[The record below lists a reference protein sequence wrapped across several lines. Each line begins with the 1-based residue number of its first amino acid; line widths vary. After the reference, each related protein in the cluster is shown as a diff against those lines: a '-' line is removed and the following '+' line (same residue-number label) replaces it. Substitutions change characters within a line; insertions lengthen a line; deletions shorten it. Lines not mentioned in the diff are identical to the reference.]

1 MNRTIFKFFALIL
14 LLGVFLGVIGP
25 APTAVKALTSS
36 FDFPPG
42 PTAIPD
48 PGAGLSCQNSIT
60 RTVNVPTSFIIADL
74 NVGLNI
80 SHARRSDVRVTL
92 TPPTGPVV
100 VLISGAGLG
109 SPTIASP
116 DDFDNYDVML
126 DDASLNSLFDNDDDN
141 TGGALYERNAK
152 PYGLLSSFKGL
163 DAQGIWTLSIC
174 DTRNGTAG
182 NYLNG
187 RLVFTSADP
196 DTITGTVFTDFN
208 DNGLRNPGDLPVSG
222 VTVTAFDASG
232 AVVDSDV
239 TNAAGGYTLNILN
252 GTQVRIEFTAIPAN
266 LRPGAFGRDS
276 GTTVQ
281 FVTSPGAGVDLG
293 LTNPFEYCQNNPF
306 LVMPCYINGDPLAG
320 GAAGTW
326 DTLVSIPNDAFGRTD
341 ANIEKTL
348 ATGAQ
353 IGTTWGLA
361 YQRTTNNV
369 FAGALTK
376 RHSGMGPLGA
386 GGIYRVVINPA
397 TGASVSVSNFVDIS
411 QPPLSIP
418 IIASGTYP
426 PNSGPGGRGLVA
438 NSNTPNTDP
447 LAWDLVGKSSIGDMD
462 IGTNDDVIWLVNLA
476 NQTLYSLPVGIPAVA
491 PTTYNAYPIT
501 LPAGATACPTA
512 DVRPWAVEI
521 YRNEVYVGVVC
532 SAESSQ
538 NVNALRAYILKISE
552 AAPPPGSFQLV
563 FEFPLNY
570 PRGIVSEDTPG
581 YPAEWRPWS
590 PVMTSLCRG
599 SVPDPC
605 NAITDLAYDKQIIY
619 PQPILSDIEF
629 DTNGDLILGFMD
641 RLGHQAGNANYATS
655 NPWANPPGGTVI
667 LYDMNNG
674 YAQSNATFVAN
685 AVFEGVS
692 AGDVLRACRT
702 GGGGFILE
710 NNATCGSLTTGGIAS
725 APAQGPGGGEYY
737 WQDMYPASTDK
748 DSGTHNE
755 VLLGG
760 LVLFP
765 GTGEVAVSMFD
776 PFDIRS
782 GGVTWLNN
790 TTGNRNRA
798 YEVFPADSGGGATTF
813 GKAAGIGDLEGFC
826 YSAPIEIGNRVW
838 VDTNGNGIQEP
849 GEAPLA
855 NVTVELLDSNGVV
868 ISTVTTDASGN
879 YFFSS
884 GPGTDSGN
892 QDYLISGLLPNS
904 NYTVRIPDI
913 SGGSQQAALVGMS
926 LTQANQGQDL
936 HDSDATVNGVNAVI
950 SVTTGNPG
958 GNNHTYDFGF
968 QPAYSLG
975 NRVWLDD
982 GTGGGVAD
990 NGVQDGTE
998 VGIGN
1003 VVVNLY
1009 ADTNN
1014 DGTPDGGII
1023 GTQTTDANGYYRF
1036 DNLLPGYY
1044 IVEIAASNFTGP
1056 LTGLAS
1062 SSVDEASPN
1071 SDVDRNDNGLGIIP
1085 DAVNGIRSGTV
1096 QLGPG
1101 TTEPQNETDL
1111 SPTGQG
1117 AADDRANMTV
1127 DFGFVPSYSLGNRVW
1142 FDTNNNNLID
1152 FGTEVGIDGVWV
1164 ELYQDNGDNV
1174 FGPGDTFVTGQSTT
1188 SGGYY
1193 RFDNLPAGDYIVVI
1207 PDDNFRDVPGDT
1219 VPGNPLAGYWSSGT
1233 GIDAAGVVSDS
1244 TANDAD
1250 TTATDSDENG
1260 RSTITGNRVDYVA
1273 SAAVTLGPG
1282 TTEPLNETDLSA
1294 TGQGAAD
1301 GRANMTVD
1309 FGFYRQEVGDVVF
1322 VDLNNSGIFDGVPTD
1337 ALLSGAQVQLYSSN
1351 GTEINVGPDGI
1362 LGTSDDASGG
1372 VVTGLSGTYQFSGLP
1387 AGDYIIRVTP
1397 PVGYSSTVDSAAPS
1411 DTANPDINSNSN
1423 DNGIGIGTG
1432 QVSSGTLT
1440 MTPGQG
1446 TGGSAGKPN
1455 NVVTQGV
1462 GRTVDNTV
1470 DFGFVT
1476 PFYSLGNRVWLDDGT
1491 GGGVADNG
1499 VQDGTEVGIGNV
1511 VVNLYAD
1518 TNNDGTPD
1526 GGIIGTQTTDA
1537 NGYYRFDNLLPGYY
1551 IVEIAASNFTGPL
1564 TGLASSSV
1572 DEASPN
1578 SDVDRNDNGLG
1589 IIPDAVNGIRSGT
1602 VQLGPGTT
1610 EPQNETDLSPTGQ
1623 GAADDRANMTVDFGF
1638 VPSYSLGN
1646 RVWFDTN
1653 NNNLID
1659 FGTEVGIDGVWVELY
1674 QDNGDNV
1681 FGPGDTFVTGQST
1694 TSGGYYRFDNLPAG
1708 DYIVVIP
1715 DDNFRDVPGDTVPGN
1730 PLAGYWSS
1738 GTGIDAAGVV
1748 SDSTANDADTTATD
1762 SDENGR
1768 STITGNRVDYVASA
1782 AVTLGPGT
1790 TEPLNETD
1798 LSATGQGAADGR
1810 ANMTVDFG
1818 FYRQEVGDV
1827 VFVDLNNSGIF
1838 DGVPTDALLSGAQVQ
1853 LYSSNGTEINVG
1865 PDGILGTS
1873 DDASGGVVTGLSGT
1887 YQFSGL
1893 PAGDYII
1900 RVTPPVGYSS
1910 TVDSAAPSDTA
1921 NPDINSNS
1929 NDNGIGIGT
1938 GQVSSGTLTMTPGQG
1953 TGGSAGKPN
1962 NVVTQGVGRTVDN
1975 TVDFGFVIT
1984 GVFTKTI
1991 VGTNETFTTDPNV
2004 AVGEIVTYEIVYNLP
2019 LGTAL
2024 NNVTITDRMDKGL
2037 AYVDCLQVLVAG
2049 ADQTAAVCPTAIV
2062 SSITNP
2068 GDSAANP
2075 ANPGRQ
2081 VVFNLGN
2088 IPAQAAAATIRV
2100 RYRAIVL
2107 DVIENVQGVSLNNDV
2122 TIDHSG
2128 GSFSTSAPD
2137 VIIVEPD
2144 LVIEKTAVPSVN
2156 VAVGTPITFTL
2167 TINHS
2172 PLSQTDA
2179 FDVEVTDILPPELE
2193 YIPCTIAYSGFAPT
2207 SPTLPTAFCPGA
2219 TNTLAF
2225 RWDVLP
2231 LGATS
2236 TITFNARL
2244 VAPTAENAANVA
2256 WTSLP
2261 IDLAPNGQ
2269 PVQLSVHNSRSTER
2283 WFDPLDN
2290 VNIYGRSRRF
2300 RINPVASGDPPEDS
2314 IDLPE
2319 RLPETGFAPGVQTIV
2334 PAQPVDLAYR
2344 ATDIWLE
2351 IPRLGLKIPIVGV
2364 PLAQDDWDL
2373 TWLWNEAG
2381 WLEGTAFP
2389 SWSGNSVLTGHV
2401 TLPNG
2406 QEGPF
2411 AEIGK
2416 LKWGDRVIIHAYGA
2430 TFEYEVRQNR
2440 TVSPLNS
2447 DVLEHEEEP
2456 WLTLI
2461 TCKTFNESSG
2471 EYTSRIA
2478 IRAVLVGVEAGK
2490 TSNSGRNIR

>member
-1372 VVTGLSGTYQFSGLP
+1372 VVTGPSGTYQFSGLP
-1387 AGDYIIRVTP
+1387 
-1397 PVGYSSTVDSAAPS
+1397 
-1411 DTANPDINSNSN
+1411 
-1423 DNGIGIGTG
+1423 
-1432 QVSSGTLT
+1432 
-1440 MTPGQG
+1440 
-1446 TGGSAGKPN
+1446 
-1455 NVVTQGV
+1455 
-1462 GRTVDNTV
+1462 
-1470 DFGFVT
+1470 
-1476 PFYSLGNRVWLDDGT
+1476 
-1491 GGGVADNG
+1491 
-1499 VQDGTEVGIGNV
+1499 E
-1511 VVNLYAD
+1511 
-1518 TNNDGTPD
+1518 
-1526 GGIIGTQTTDA
+1526 
-1537 NGYYRFDNLLPGYY
+1537 
-1551 IVEIAASNFTGPL
+1551 
-1564 TGLASSSV
+1564 
-1572 DEASPN
+1572 
-1578 SDVDRNDNGLG
+1578 
-1589 IIPDAVNGIRSGT
+1589 
-1602 VQLGPGTT
+1602 
-1610 EPQNETDLSPTGQ
+1610 
-1623 GAADDRANMTVDFGF
+1623 
-1638 VPSYSLGN
+1638 
-1646 RVWFDTN
+1646 
-1653 NNNLID
+1653 
-1659 FGTEVGIDGVWVELY
+1659 
-1674 QDNGDNV
+1674 
-1681 FGPGDTFVTGQST
+1681 
-1694 TSGGYYRFDNLPAG
+1694 
-1708 DYIVVIP
+1708 
-1715 DDNFRDVPGDTVPGN
+1715 
-1730 PLAGYWSS
+1730 
-1738 GTGIDAAGVV
+1738 
-1748 SDSTANDADTTATD
+1748 
-1762 SDENGR
+1762 
-1768 STITGNRVDYVASA
+1768 
-1782 AVTLGPGT
+1782 
-1790 TEPLNETD
+1790 
-1798 LSATGQGAADGR
+1798 
-1810 ANMTVDFG
+1810 
-1818 FYRQEVGDV
+1818 
-1827 VFVDLNNSGIF
+1827 
-1838 DGVPTDALLSGAQVQ
+1838 
-1853 LYSSNGTEINVG
+1853 
-1865 PDGILGTS
+1865 
-1873 DDASGGVVTGLSGT
+1873 
-1887 YQFSGL
+1887 
-1893 PAGDYII
+1893 GDYII

>member
-1 MNRTIFKFFALIL
+1 MNRTIIKLFALIL

-126 DDASLNSLFDNDDDN
+126 DDASLNSLFDNDDDD

-570 PRGIVSEDTPG
+570 PRGIVSSDFPG

-590 PVMTSLCRG
+590 PVMTSICRG
-599 SVPDPC
+599 SVADPC
-605 NAITDLAYDKQIIY
+605 DAITDLAFNKQIIY

-725 APAQGPGGGEYY
+725 TPAQGPGGGEYY
-737 WQDMYPASTDK
+737 WQDMYPASTVK
-748 DSGTHNE
+748 NSGTHNE
-755 VLLGG
+755 ILLGG

-782 GGVTWLNN
+782 GGVAWLNN
-790 TTGNRNRA
+790 STGARNRA

-838 VDTNGNGIQEP
+838 IDSNGNGIQEP

-1111 SPTGQG
+1111 SATGQG

-1322 VDLNNSGIFDGVPTD
+1322 VDLNNSGTFDGVPTD
-1337 ALLSGAQVQLYSSN
+1337 ALLSGARVQLYSSN

-1372 VVTGLSGTYQFSGLP
+1372 VVTGPSGTYQFSGLP

-1397 PVGYSSTVDSAAPS
+1397 PVGYSSTVD
-1411 DTANPDINSNSN
+1411 T
-1423 DNGIGIGTG
+1423 
-1432 QVSSGTLT
+1432 
-1440 MTPGQG
+1440 
-1446 TGGSAGKPN
+1446 
-1455 NVVTQGV
+1455 
-1462 GRTVDNTV
+1462 
-1470 DFGFVT
+1470 
-1476 PFYSLGNRVWLDDGT
+1476 
-1491 GGGVADNG
+1491 
-1499 VQDGTEVGIGNV
+1499 
-1511 VVNLYAD
+1511 
-1518 TNNDGTPD
+1518 
-1526 GGIIGTQTTDA
+1526 
-1537 NGYYRFDNLLPGYY
+1537 
-1551 IVEIAASNFTGPL
+1551 
-1564 TGLASSSV
+1564 
-1572 DEASPN
+1572 
-1578 SDVDRNDNGLG
+1578 
-1589 IIPDAVNGIRSGT
+1589 
-1602 VQLGPGTT
+1602 
-1610 EPQNETDLSPTGQ
+1610 
-1623 GAADDRANMTVDFGF
+1623 
-1638 VPSYSLGN
+1638 
-1646 RVWFDTN
+1646 
-1653 NNNLID
+1653 
-1659 FGTEVGIDGVWVELY
+1659 
-1674 QDNGDNV
+1674 
-1681 FGPGDTFVTGQST
+1681 
-1694 TSGGYYRFDNLPAG
+1694 
-1708 DYIVVIP
+1708 
-1715 DDNFRDVPGDTVPGN
+1715 
-1730 PLAGYWSS
+1730 
-1738 GTGIDAAGVV
+1738 
-1748 SDSTANDADTTATD
+1748 
-1762 SDENGR
+1762 
-1768 STITGNRVDYVASA
+1768 
-1782 AVTLGPGT
+1782 
-1790 TEPLNETD
+1790 
-1798 LSATGQGAADGR
+1798 
-1810 ANMTVDFG
+1810 
-1818 FYRQEVGDV
+1818 
-1827 VFVDLNNSGIF
+1827 
-1838 DGVPTDALLSGAQVQ
+1838 
-1853 LYSSNGTEINVG
+1853 
-1865 PDGILGTS
+1865 
-1873 DDASGGVVTGLSGT
+1873 
-1887 YQFSGL
+1887 
-1893 PAGDYII
+1893 
-1900 RVTPPVGYSS
+1900 
-1910 TVDSAAPSDTA
+1910 AAPSDTA